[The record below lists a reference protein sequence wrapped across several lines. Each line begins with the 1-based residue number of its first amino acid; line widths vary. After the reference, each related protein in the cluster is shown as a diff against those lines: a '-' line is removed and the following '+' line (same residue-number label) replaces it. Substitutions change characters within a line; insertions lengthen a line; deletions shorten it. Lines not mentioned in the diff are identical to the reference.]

1 MGYRMSWAGRLRV
14 AFACV
19 AAAMALCLALP
30 TNAHAATTIAKVDV
44 GNVWKSLVVGRLVAG
59 FVWTN
64 PPPLFYA
71 LCRSPRYRYVTY
83 ALR

>member
-1 MGYRMSWAGRLRV
+1 MGHRMSWAGRLRV

-30 TNAHAATTIAKVDV
+30 TSAHAATTITKVDV
-44 GNVWKSLVVGRLVAG
+44 GNVWKSLVEG

-64 PPPLFYA
+64 PSLFYA

>member
-1 MGYRMSWAGRLRV
+1 MGHRMSWAGRLRV

-30 TNAHAATTIAKVDV
+30 ASVHAAATITKGDV
-44 GNVWKSLVVGRLVAG
+44 GNVWKSLVVGQLAAG

-64 PPPLFYA
+64 PALFCA
-71 LCRSPRYRYVTY
+71 LYRSPRYRYVTY

>member
-1 MGYRMSWAGRLRV
+1 MGHRISWAGRLRV

-30 TNAHAATTIAKVDV
+30 TSAHAATTIAKVDV
-44 GNVWKSLVVGRLVAG
+44 GNAWKSLVVGQLVAG

-64 PPPLFYA
+64 PP
-71 LCRSPRYRYVTY
+71 RSSMPCAARRGIDM
-83 ALR
+83 LHMH

>member
-1 MGYRMSWAGRLRV
+1 MGHRMSWAGRLRV

-30 TNAHAATTIAKVDV
+30 TSAHAATTITKVDV
-44 GNVWKSLVVGRLVAG
+44 GNVWKSLVAG

-64 PPPLFYA
+64 PSLFYA

>member
-30 TNAHAATTIAKVDV
+30 TSAHAATTITKVDV
-44 GNVWKSLVVGRLVAG
+44 GNVWKSLVAG
-59 FVWTN
+59 FVWTT
-64 PPPLFYA
+64 PSLFYA
-71 LCRSPRYRYVTY
+71 PCRSPRYRYVTY

>member
-1 MGYRMSWAGRLRV
+1 MGYRMSSAGRLRV

-30 TNAHAATTIAKVDV
+30 TSAHAATTITKVDV
-44 GNVWKSLVVGRLVAG
+44 GNAWKSLVVGQLVAG
-59 FVWTN
+59 FAWTN
-64 PPPLFYA
+64 PLLFYA

>member
-30 TNAHAATTIAKVDV
+30 TSAHAATTITKVDV
-44 GNVWKSLVVGRLVAG
+44 GNVWKSLVVGQLVAG

-64 PPPLFYA
+64 PRSSMPYA
-71 LCRSPRYRYVTY
+71 TRRGIDMLHMH
-83 ALR
+83 

>member
-14 AFACV
+14 AFVCV

-30 TNAHAATTIAKVDV
+30 TSAHAAATITKVDV
-44 GNVWKSLVVGRLVAG
+44 GNVWKSLVVGQLVAG

-64 PPPLFYA
+64 PSLFYA
-71 LCRSPRYRYVTY
+71 LRCSPRYRYVTY